1 MDYLNFDSV
10 FQHQYE
16 EEKYTLEDIKKAFNA
31 GLIDMHD
38 KLIQRDWRGRQLNT
52 PTKEEGINALN
63 EYIKTLKS

>member
-1 MDYLNFDSV
+1 MAYFDLDDG
-10 FQHQYE
+10 FKYGPE
-16 EEKYTLEDIKKAFNA
+16 EETYTLEDIKKAFNA

-63 EYIKTLKS
+63 EYIKILKL